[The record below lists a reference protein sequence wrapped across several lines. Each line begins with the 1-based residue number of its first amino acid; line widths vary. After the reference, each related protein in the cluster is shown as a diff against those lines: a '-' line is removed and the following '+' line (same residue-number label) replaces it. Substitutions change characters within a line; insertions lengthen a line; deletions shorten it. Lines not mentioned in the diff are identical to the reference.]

1 MADVDACLEVF
12 ITHTTP
18 DVKHALRLIMCGG
31 VGVFMDSTEQIE
43 RFVFF
48 CKEGLNRESKRDG
61 WPPALNAH
69 GCSFTISTANFSV
82 PLLQEFHTRLSKDTN
97 CN

>member
-1 MADVDACLEVF
+1 MVDVDACPEVF

-18 DVKHALRLIMCGG
+18 DVKRVLRLIMCVD

-48 CKEGLNRESKRDG
+48 YKGGLNRESK
-61 WPPALNAH
+61 
-69 GCSFTISTANFSV
+69 
-82 PLLQEFHTRLSKDTN
+82 
-97 CN
+97 